1 VNKNT
6 FTPVFAF
13 GFSILATWYSIYS
26 FRNNILDQLS
36 TVADVPDDNW
46 LSNPSIQEQIMLL
59 VALAVL
65 IYGLY
70 KIILFLTTGKV
81 IDEEEKI
88 DTFVEEKIMV
98 HDRKFSR
105 STNIL
110 IWFAIL
116 AAFGLFLTHLIPI
129 AMDI

>member
-1 VNKNT
+1 MNKNT

-59 VALAVL
+59 VALAIL

-70 KIILFLTTGKV
+70 KVVLFLTTGKV

-110 IWFAIL
+110 IWFGIL

>member
-1 VNKNT
+1 MALQ
-6 FTPVFAF
+6 PA
-13 GFSILATWYSIYS
+13 
-26 FRNNILDQLS
+26 
-36 TVADVPDDNW
+36 
-46 LSNPSIQEQIMLL
+46 IQEQIVLL
-59 VALAVL
+59 VALIIL

-70 KIILFLTTGKV
+70 KVVLFLTTGKV

-88 DTFVEEKIMV
+88 DTFVKEKIMV

-110 IWFAIL
+110 IWLAIL